1 MNPALLRSGKVRD
14 IYRWGEEIWL
24 VASDRISAYDVILP
38 NPNTADPF
46 ACKESGNLI
55 APTRGMRILS
65 SSPTHPLAGLRLT
78 GFGTLSVRLRR
89 TRLPQFHRA
98 SPSTALDKK
107 RADIILQNQPAVKL
121 A

>member
-1 MNPALLRSGKVRD
+1 MRPFPIPDPIMAG
-14 IYRWGEEIWL
+14 
-24 VASDRISAYDVILP
+24 
-38 NPNTADPF
+38 PF
-46 ACKESGNLI
+46 ACKESGNLS

-78 GFGTLSVRLRR
+78 GFGTLPVRLRR

-107 RADIILQNQPAVKL
+107 RRNIISQILLSVKAPPL
-121 A
+121 ARFLNVNINVNENSTFPIGPLES

>member
-1 MNPALLRSGKVRD
+1 M
-14 IYRWGEEIWL
+14 
-24 VASDRISAYDVILP
+24 
-38 NPNTADPF
+38 ADPF

-78 GFGTLSVRLRR
+78 GFGTLPVRLRR

-107 RADIILQNQPAVKL
+107 RIPTISQMGIGVKIRWKT
-121 A
+121 

>member
-1 MNPALLRSGKVRD
+1 MRPFPIPDPIMAG
-14 IYRWGEEIWL
+14 
-24 VASDRISAYDVILP
+24 
-38 NPNTADPF
+38 PF
-46 ACKESGNLI
+46 AFKESGNPI

-78 GFGTLSVRLRR
+78 GFGTLPVRLRR

-107 RADIILQNQPAVKL
+107 RTHIISQLAPSVK
-121 A
+121 ARGKTQTR